1 MQISSTQPAET
12 TQKECSRG
20 VGWMCELN
28 GDGDDVPYFKNVTL
42 VNTIYMN
49 KKALSLAVL

>member
-1 MQISSTQPAET
+1 
-12 TQKECSRG
+12 
-20 VGWMCELN
+20 MCELN

-49 KKALSLAVL
+49 EKDFLFGSTPTKPCPYIYCD